1 MRERFPAVFDRIDF
15 IKKIGPYRTIDQK
28 IEKHIDKYNR
38 MSAEEKKK
46 KKQRLIDSYIQFK
59 KNGGKNK

>member
-46 KKQRLIDSYIQFK
+46 AKQRLIDSYIQFR

>member
-1 MRERFPAVFDRIDF
+1 MRERFPVIFDRIDF

-38 MSAEEKKK
+38 QLKNM
-46 KKQRLIDSYIQFK
+46 IDVYVESK
-59 KNGGKNK
+59 KNRGKNK

>member
-1 MRERFPAVFDRIDF
+1 MRERFPTVFDRIDF

-38 MSAEEKKK
+38 ISAEEKRQEKK
-46 KKQRLIDSYIQFK
+46 RILQFLKSK
-59 KNGGKNK
+59 KNRGKNK

>member
-28 IEKHIDKYNR
+28 IEKHIDKYNL
-38 MSAEEKKK
+38 MSAEEKKQEK
-46 KKQRLIDSYIQFK
+46 KRMIDAYIKSK
-59 KNGGKNK
+59 KNRGKNK

>member
-38 MSAEEKKK
+38 QIKNM
-46 KKQRLIDSYIQFK
+46 IDVYVESK
-59 KNGGKNK
+59 KNRGKNK